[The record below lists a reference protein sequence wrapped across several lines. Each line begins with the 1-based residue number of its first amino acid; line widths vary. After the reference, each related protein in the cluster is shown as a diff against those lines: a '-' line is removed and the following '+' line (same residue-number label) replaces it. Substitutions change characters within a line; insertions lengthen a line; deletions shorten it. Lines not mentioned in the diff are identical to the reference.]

1 MNQLSEISR
10 IFFTRSSILD
20 LLIPQE
26 ELHRERP
33 GLLYLLLPGIR
44 SI

>member
-10 IFFTRSSILD
+10 IFFIRSSILD
-20 LLIPQE
+20 LLIPRE
-26 ELHRERP
+26 EPHRERP